1 MNFDWISSD
10 SGQHTL
16 LLLLGWLSGILAV
29 ILNDYI
35 RISRETALTKIAIR
49 SELEEIS
56 LKVAENDH
64 TMELNQGIVTRE
76 SLERYKTRLMSY
88 SGSRQMRE
96 IIAEVKK
103 WIDMSEADF
112 QSWLSAS
119 VEKNKIIVLQKMTVP
134 LLDTRVAG
142 LWHLK
147 TELQHHLL
155 EIRAEVGVSND
166 LVDMSRTALTELL
179 YKNNRD
185 LSAPLAN
192 TFQEIYTQF
201 AKRTKILDGLVL
213 TALADLKGV
222 DRMVSP

>member
-112 QSWLSAS
+112 QSWLTAS